1 MGAIQERDII
11 AIGDHTSPQRDV
23 LSVLWAITKACQFSC
38 SYCVYY
44 KSPRGAE
51 YSSREQLLRGARTLL
66 RMGRPGYQITLYG
79 GEPTLHPHFNDLLD
93 FFVAA
98 QAPVSLRMYTNGTRS
113 TRFYEEMVA
122 RTGRYPFLVIF
133 SLHLEAANF
142 RKFLQAVEITARGG
156 MSVGVS
162 FMFDPARREHARNCL
177 NELLALRAEVPFFIS
192 INYPYRRDG
201 GMGQACTPDDV
212 EWVEASRRAFDAI
225 PMPPHLG
232 TPFYTRIA
240 SAVDVLRNNR
250 RERLPAA
257 ESLPMLARM
266 HTPRYLGFHCCSGTN
281 VLFVE
286 EDGAVRGGVCD
297 RSRHMGNIF
306 RDSAILL
313 TQAMGTVCC
322 GALACNSVENIPLP
336 KFRDAAEAQQCID
349 AFRDRAKAYLYTA
362 ELRRLS
368 GRGVATPRAPS

>member
-1 MGAIQERDII
+1 MDAIQERDII
-11 AIGDHTSPQRDV
+11 AVGDHASPQRDV

-98 QAPVSLRMYTNGTRS
+98 RAPVSLRMYTNGTRS
-113 TRFYEEMVA
+113 PRFYEEMVA
-122 RTGRYPFLVIF
+122 RTGHYPFLVIF
-133 SLHLEAANF
+133 SLHLESANF
-142 RKFLQAVEITARGG
+142 RKFFQAVEITARGG

-162 FMFDPARREHARNCL
+162 FMFDPARRDHARNCL
-177 NELLALRAEVPFFIS
+177 NELLTLRADVPFFIS

-201 GMGQACTPDDV
+201 EMGQACTPEDV
-212 EWVEASRRAFDAI
+212 EWVEASRRAFDSM
-225 PMPPHLG
+225 PMPPHLN
-232 TPFYTRIA
+232 TPFYTRIT
-240 SAVDVLRNNR
+240 SEVDVLRR
-250 RERLPAA
+250 GQRARLPPE

-266 HTPRYLGFHCCSGTN
+266 HTPRYEGFYCCSGSN

-306 RDSAILL
+306 NESEIRLA
-313 TQAMGTVCC
+313 QAMGVVRCS
-322 GALACNSVENIPLP
+322 APACNSIENIPLP
-336 KFRDAAEAQQCID
+336 KFRDATEAQQCLD
-349 AFRDRAKAYLYTA
+349 AFRDRAKSYLYEA
-362 ELRRLS
+362 EVQRLS
-368 GRGVATPRAPS
+368 GRQAPATPASL